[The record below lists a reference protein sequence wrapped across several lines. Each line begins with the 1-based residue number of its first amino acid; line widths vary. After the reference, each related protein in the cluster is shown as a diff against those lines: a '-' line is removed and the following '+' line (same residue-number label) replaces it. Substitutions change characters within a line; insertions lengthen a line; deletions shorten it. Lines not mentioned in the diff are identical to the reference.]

1 MSCWRFPK
9 GLGLPVQWLELCRE
23 ISGTPVPM
31 DVIEYMLQEG
41 TRTIVTLRHR
51 TIFRRLFQALFP
63 SLYDTWFKWSAVLSG
78 CLKNS
83 EYLTNN
89 LKKPKRCI
97 RGHEGNVEN
106 ISRRRVF
113 SGVFYHSVIHGL
125 GFFLCFMIYAQNN
138 KTRFFYVLHSDK
150 TWVFTNQSAC
160 RALSML

>member
-1 MSCWRFPK
+1 MLHHYK
-9 GLGLPVQWLELCRE
+9 ELYFDDYFKPYVC
-23 ISGTPVPM
+23 T
-31 DVIEYMLQEG
+31 
-41 TRTIVTLRHR
+41 TR
-51 TIFRRLFQALFP
+51 
-63 SLYDTWFKWSAVLSG
+63 WFEWSAVLSG

-150 TWVFTNQSAC
+150 TWVFTNQRAC
-160 RALSML
+160 RALSMLSEAYHPGPGCSKPD